1 MARRLL
7 SLGDLDLPMTVVIC
21 GYRSPTMKRL
31 FARGFLV
38 LMALSLWPHSAAA
51 QSAQPSHWPDRPIR
65 FIVPFQPGSS
75 SDTIARIVGQK
86 LGERLGQQLVIENKV
101 GGASVVGTEAI
112 ARAEPDGYTIGL
124 ANTTTH
130 AGTTGLGGAL
140 PFDPVKDFTPVA
152 MIGNSP
158 FVLLVTP
165 GLTARSTQEL
175 ISLAK
180 ERPGTLNYAS
190 AGPGSTTH
198 LAGALFASMAG
209 IELTHVP
216 YRGTGQSVLD
226 IMEGRIEMVFGTI
239 APSLSS
245 IRSGK
250 LRALATTGEKRTAML
265 PESGLRGYEAG
276 LWTAIVLPAGAP
288 ADIVRRLNQ
297 EVNAA
302 VNSPELRAALDKQG
316 VETDTGTPE
325 SLAVRIKADLVK
337 WREVA
342 MKAGVRQ

>member
-1 MARRLL
+1 MQ
-7 SLGDLDLPMTVVIC
+7 
-21 GYRSPTMKRL
+21 RL
-31 FARGFLV
+31 FARRGLV
-38 LMALSLWPHSAAA
+38 VTATVLSACLCAGPSA
-51 QSAQPSHWPDRPIR
+51 AQPSRWPDRPIR

-130 AGTTGLGGAL
+130 AGTTGLGATL
-140 PFDPVKDFTPVA
+140 SFDPVKDFTPVA

-165 GLTARSTQEL
+165 GLTARSVQEL
-175 ISLAK
+175 IGLAK

-239 APSLSS
+239 APSLSY

-250 LRALATTGEKRTAML
+250 LRALAT
-265 PESGLRGYEAG
+265 
-276 LWTAIVLPAGAP
+276 
-288 ADIVRRLNQ
+288 
-297 EVNAA
+297 
-302 VNSPELRAALDKQG
+302 
-316 VETDTGTPE
+316 
-325 SLAVRIKADLVK
+325 
-337 WREVA
+337 
-342 MKAGVRQ
+342 

>member
-1 MARRLL
+1 
-7 SLGDLDLPMTVVIC
+7 
-21 GYRSPTMKRL
+21 
-31 FARGFLV
+31 
-38 LMALSLWPHSAAA
+38 
-51 QSAQPSHWPDRPIR
+51 
-65 FIVPFQPGSS
+65 
-75 SDTIARIVGQK
+75 
-86 LGERLGQQLVIENKV
+86 
-101 GGASVVGTEAI
+101 VGTEAI

-130 AGTTGLGGAL
+130 AGTTGLGATL
-140 PFDPVKDFTPVA
+140 SFDPVKDFTPVA

-165 GLTARSTQEL
+165 SLTARSVQEL
-175 ISLAK
+175 IGLAK

-239 APSLSS
+239 APSLSY

-265 PESGLRGYEAG
+265 PELPTLAESGLAGYEAG

-325 SLAVRIKADLVK
+325 SLAARIKADLVK
-337 WREVA
+337 WRDVA

>member
-1 MARRLL
+1 
-7 SLGDLDLPMTVVIC
+7 
-21 GYRSPTMKRL
+21 MKRL
-31 FARGFLV
+31 FARSFFA
-38 LMALSLWPHSAAA
+38 LMALMAPSLWPHSAAA

-239 APSLSS
+239 APSLSY

-265 PESGLRGYEAG
+265 PELPTLAEAGLRGYEAG

-325 SLAVRIKADLVK
+325 SLAARIKADLVK
-337 WREVA
+337 WRDVA
-342 MKAGVRQ
+342 MKAGVRAQ

>member
-1 MARRLL
+1 
-7 SLGDLDLPMTVVIC
+7 
-21 GYRSPTMKRL
+21 MKRR
-31 FARGFLV
+31 FVRGV
-38 LMALSLWPHSAAA
+38 LAVMAISASLWPDRAAA
-51 QSAQPSHWPDRPIR
+51 QSAAKEPHWPDRPIR

-130 AGTTGLGGAL
+130 AGTTGLGATL
-140 PFDPVKDFTPVA
+140 SFDPVKDFTPVA

-165 GLTARSTQEL
+165 GLAARSVQEL
-175 ISLAK
+175 IGLAK
-180 ERPGTLNYAS
+180 ERPGALNYAS

-209 IELTHVP
+209 IQLTHVP

-239 APSLSS
+239 APSLSY

-250 LRALATTGEKRTAML
+250 LRALATTGETRTAML
-265 PESGLRGYEAG
+265 PELPTLAESGLPGYEAG
-276 LWTAIVLPAGAP
+276 LWTAIVLPAGVP
-288 ADIVRRLNQ
+288 AEIVRRLNQ

-302 VNSPELRAALDKQG
+302 VNSDEMRAALDKQG

-325 SLAVRIKADLVK
+325 ALGARIKADVVK
-337 WREVA
+337 WRDVA
-342 MKAGVRQ
+342 MKAGVRAQ